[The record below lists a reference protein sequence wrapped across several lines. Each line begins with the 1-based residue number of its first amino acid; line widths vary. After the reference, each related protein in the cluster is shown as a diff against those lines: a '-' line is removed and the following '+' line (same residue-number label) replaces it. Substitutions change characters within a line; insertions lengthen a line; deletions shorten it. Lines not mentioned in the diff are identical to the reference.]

1 MDLGEFSDEEV
12 DPISELTYE
21 DFIGHPETLAVLE
34 DRFFE
39 NFKRTMEFPVESYYK
54 NEVDYSTENFM
65 EIFHNDFNKR
75 NSYDFFLTIY
85 PFISKNYDISIF
97 DKFPFLAK
105 PLFIKNEDKLETKKK
120 GKTIIDS
127 KKYDWDTKK
136 YK

>member
-1 MDLGEFSDEEV
+1 
-12 DPISELTYE
+12 
-21 DFIGHPETLAVLE
+21 
-34 DRFFE
+34 
-39 NFKRTMEFPVESYYK
+39 MEFPLESYYK

-65 EIFHNDFNKR
+65 EIFDKDFNKK

-97 DKFPFLAK
+97 NKFPSLAK
-105 PLFIKNEDKLETKKK
+105 PLFITKEEKIEVNKK